1 MSFSPVVIAEV
12 SAVRHGIP
20 RCGVHCE
27 QGTLIGTAATYTE
40 SQDPLLWSVRQGS
53 PPTVESCLWRV
64 ENGELVP
71 DTTPSWPATN
81 VVLALT
87 WWENALWILTRE
99 PSNDFSSIVVLWRR
113 ETGRSWEKVWHKDEP
128 ELMGANAFLPWQFYP
143 TDQGLFFSSPYRA
156 SDIAADVCGTWLY
169 RGTVQRVDH
178 ANLWIGEFDGLLYAC
193 TEPEPT
199 GRTAWWS
206 GPGNV
211 IWCSARPFGYTP
223 MGKPFLWRGRP
234 VMLFGRDTGQQHWLS
249 LWQIDGP
256 AAALLW
262 EIELPIPAEVRD
274 VFTHTRPYSGGLLIV
289 CTAGYIENLSE
300 QMCQIVWSE
309 NKLTIYRSPQL
320 VRESWPTQYGWEA
333 FSIVAYETSSWWWSS
348 SRGDIFLFG
357 EWGRYFDYDII
368 HNIIR
373 QPWCTSVGALR
384 FQWHTDRRW
393 DDKASVG
400 AFRFGWSDGS
410 GGHKASVGGFRF
422 GWSDGTGI
430 GTATVGAF
438 RFGWEAT
445 GNKDGAKAL
454 VNRFR
459 FEWANA
465 CTPPDEGEH
474 WFFVVHDGSQCD
486 GVLVALSGDS
496 ANDCRCIV
504 RAGDDTISPTD
515 WTTYENCPV
524 GCKHYLQRP
533 GAIVRLAVIAPE
545 SVIEPPDVQITLL
558 EE

>member
-27 QGTLIGTAATYTE
+27 QGTLIGTLATHVISE
-40 SQDPLLWSVRQGS
+40 DPLQLQWFPAS
-53 PPTVESCLWRV
+53 PEYPPDPDANCLWRI
-64 ENGELVP
+64 ENGELVAEER
-71 DTTPSWPATN
+71 PSDSTYGIM
-81 VVLALT
+81 ALT
-87 WWENALWILTRE
+87 WWEDALWALGVEMEGQDNRIA
-99 PSNDFSSIVVLWRR
+99 LWRR
-113 ETGRSWEKVWHKDEP
+113 ETGQSWEPLWHYKP
-128 ELMGANAFLPWQFYP
+128 ISLAPLNSWRFYP
-143 TDQGLFFSSPYRA
+143 TSWGLFYAEFN
-156 SDIAADVCGTWLY
+156 IGTWLY
-169 RGTVQRVDH
+169 RGSAQQVSAAEV
-178 ANLWIGEFDGLLYAC
+178 WVGEFGGLLYARRLSGLVNVV
-193 TEPEPT
+193 PPWT
-199 GRTAWWS
+199 GPS
-206 GPGNV
+206 N
-211 IWCSARPFGYTP
+211 ILWCSTQPAGYGDTGPPFS
-223 MGKPFLWRGRP
+223 WRGRP
-234 VMLFGRDTGQQHWLS
+234 VMLLGRHEGGQPFLS

-256 AAALLW
+256 AAMQLW
-262 EIELPIPAEVRD
+262 ETGLPAMITEPGYLR
-274 VFTHTRPYSGGLLIV
+274 THAQPYVGGLL
-289 CTAGYIENLSE
+289 AA
-300 QMCQIVWSE
+300 CQGIRVLGPAYWEDSLRHVLWSDGG
-309 NKLTIYRSPQL
+309 L
-320 VRESWPTQYGWEA
+320 VTYTSSWYLIHSWQAVAGWEA
-333 FSIVAYETSSWWWSS
+333 VAANFASDNPPAWLPGYHAPSDPYTVDWT
-348 SRGDIFLFG
+348 
-357 EWGRYFDYDII
+357 Y
-368 HNIIR
+368 NIIR

>member
-1 MSFSPVVIAEV
+1 
-12 SAVRHGIP
+12 
-20 RCGVHCE
+20 
-27 QGTLIGTAATYTE
+27 
-40 SQDPLLWSVRQGS
+40 
-53 PPTVESCLWRV
+53 
-64 ENGELVP
+64 
-71 DTTPSWPATN
+71 
-81 VVLALT
+81 
-87 WWENALWILTRE
+87 
-99 PSNDFSSIVVLWRR
+99 
-113 ETGRSWEKVWHKDEP
+113 
-128 ELMGANAFLPWQFYP
+128 
-143 TDQGLFFSSPYRA
+143 
-156 SDIAADVCGTWLY
+156 
-169 RGTVQRVDH
+169 
-178 ANLWIGEFDGLLYAC
+178 
-193 TEPEPT
+193 
-199 GRTAWWS
+199 
-206 GPGNV
+206 
-211 IWCSARPFGYTP
+211 
-223 MGKPFLWRGRP
+223 
-234 VMLFGRDTGQQHWLS
+234 
-249 LWQIDGP
+249 
-256 AAALLW
+256 
-262 EIELPIPAEVRD
+262 
-274 VFTHTRPYSGGLLIV
+274 
-289 CTAGYIENLSE
+289 
-300 QMCQIVWSE
+300 
-309 NKLTIYRSPQL
+309 
-320 VRESWPTQYGWEA
+320 
-333 FSIVAYETSSWWWSS
+333 
-348 SRGDIFLFG
+348 LFG

-400 AFRFGWSDGS
+400 AFRFGWSDGSGGHKASVGDFRFRWSDGSGVGTATVGAFRFGWEAVANKDGAKALVNRFRFQWHTDRRWDDKARIGGFRFGWSDGS